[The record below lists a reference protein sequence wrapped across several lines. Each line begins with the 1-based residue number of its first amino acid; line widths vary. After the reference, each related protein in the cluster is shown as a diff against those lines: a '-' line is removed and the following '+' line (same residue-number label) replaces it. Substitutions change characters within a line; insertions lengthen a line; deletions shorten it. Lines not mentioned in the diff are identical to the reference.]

1 MFKIG
6 LIFMKRLM
14 RRLSLRDKEFKRYE
28 YYTDVSFVVVD
39 LTAVNFYDAALIRT
53 DFRSAC
59 LTGDNKWLQ
68 VENLHDGE

>member
-1 MFKIG
+1 
-6 LIFMKRLM
+6 MKRLM

-39 LTAVNFYDAALIRT
+39 LTAVNFYDAAFIRT

-59 LTGDNKWLQ
+59 LTGDNK
-68 VENLHDGE
+68 

>member
-1 MFKIG
+1 
-6 LIFMKRLM
+6 MKRLM
-14 RRLSLRDKEFKRYE
+14 RRLSLRDKEFTRYE

-59 LTGDNKWLQ
+59 LTGDNK
-68 VENLHDGE
+68 